1 MKEVS
6 FKYILILV
14 LINIFCFAE
23 SINPNSYNF
32 IFNNFTPDS
41 NYKNNIG
48 IQLAFKESY
57 KSFHTQNWISD
68 NLYLGGMFNLR
79 NNNIKLNY
87 SLNLGYKVKN
97 KIFNTYSVIYDFGIY
112 NQRVLSDI
120 DEYKNSKW
128 KKISILFSVNNFFSL
143 SYNYLYSKCSN
154 EDVNNSIKGCN
165 NSNDNKDAKFI
176 TFDFFNYIKNNY
188 ILNFG
193 IKKNGTLLYPYLSFW
208 YSL

>member
-1 MKEVS
+1 M
-6 FKYILILV
+6 
-14 LINIFCFAE
+14 INIFCFTE
-23 SINPNSYNF
+23 NISPNSYNF

-48 IQLAFKESY
+48 VQFSFKENN
-57 KSFHTQNWISD
+57 KNFQTQNWISD

-87 SLNLGYKVKN
+87 SLNIGYKVKN
-97 KIFNTYSVIYDFGIY
+97 KIFNTYSIIYDFGIY
-112 NQRVLSDI
+112 KQRVLNDI
-120 DEYKNSKW
+120 DEYEKSKW
-128 KKISILFSVNNFFSL
+128 KKISILFSINNFFTF

-176 TFDFFNYIKNNY
+176 TFDFFNYINNNY

-193 IKKNGTLLYPYLSFW
+193 IKKNSTLLYPYLSFW